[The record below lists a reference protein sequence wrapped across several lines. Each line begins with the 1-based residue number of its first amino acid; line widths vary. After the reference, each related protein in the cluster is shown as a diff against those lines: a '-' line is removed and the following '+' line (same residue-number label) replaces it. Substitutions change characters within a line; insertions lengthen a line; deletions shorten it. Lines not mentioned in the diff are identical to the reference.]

1 MPKPRLSMLKLREV
15 LRLRYSSGL
24 SERGVATSCSVSR
37 STVAS
42 YLARASELGL
52 SWPLPDEMT
61 DADLERAFFPDGKGR
76 KSSER
81 PLPDWSV
88 IHNELKRPGVTLQLL
103 WEEYIETHPEG
114 YRYSWFCSIY
124 RQWRGKLSP
133 TMRQTHKAGDKLFV
147 DYAGQTMPVTD
158 PKTGI
163 VRQAQI
169 FVAALGASNYSYAE
183 ATWTQTLPDWIGA
196 HVRAFEFF
204 QGVSRCV
211 VPDNLR
217 TGVTKACFYEPDIN
231 PTYLDFARHYGTV
244 ILPTRVASPKDKA
257 KVEKAVQ
264 DVERRILAALRNRH
278 FFSLASLNEAIA
290 DLLEDHNQRPF
301 QRLDGTRLSL
311 FETIDKPALLPLPA
325 QPYQY
330 AEWKKARA
338 GIDYHVPVDGH
349 FYSVPHAYI
358 KCMLDVRITSQTIEF
373 FSKGERI
380 ISHQRS
386 PYRGGHTTVYEHMP
400 RSHQRYVDW
409 TPRRLISWARKTGDA
424 TAAVVEGI
432 LEERPHPEH
441 GFRACMG
448 IMRLAK
454 NYGDD
459 RCEAACRRALQ
470 IGSLHYKSVKSI
482 LKRGLDQLPLPLPE
496 EDVVPIEHENIRG
509 AGYYD

>member
-1 MPKPRLSMLKLREV
+1 
-15 LRLRYSSGL
+15 
-24 SERGVATSCSVSR
+24 
-37 STVAS
+37 
-42 YLARASELGL
+42 
-52 SWPLPDEMT
+52 MT
-61 DADLERAFFPDGKGR
+61 LN
-76 KSSER
+76 S
-81 PLPDWSV
+81 
-88 IHNELKRPGVTLQLL
+88 
-103 WEEYIETHPEG
+103 

-147 DYAGQTMPVTD
+147 DYAGQTMPVVD
-158 PKTGI
+158 PKTGV
-163 VRQAQI
+163 VRLAQI

-183 ATWTQTLPDWIGA
+183 ATWTQTLSDWIGA

-264 DVERRILAALRNRH
+264 DVERRVLAALRNRH
-278 FFSLASLNEAIA
+278 FFSLASLNEAIV

-311 FETIDKPALLPLPA
+311 FETIDKPALLPLPP

-349 FYSVPHAYI
+349 FYICQVTHSFTH
-358 KCMLDVRITSQTIEF
+358 
-373 FSKGERI
+373 
-380 ISHQRS
+380 
-386 PYRGGHTTVYEHMP
+386 
-400 RSHQRYVDW
+400 
-409 TPRRLISWARKTGDA
+409 
-424 TAAVVEGI
+424 
-432 LEERPHPEH
+432 
-441 GFRACMG
+441 
-448 IMRLAK
+448 
-454 NYGDD
+454 
-459 RCEAACRRALQ
+459 
-470 IGSLHYKSVKSI
+470 
-482 LKRGLDQLPLPLPE
+482 
-496 EDVVPIEHENIRG
+496 
-509 AGYYD
+509 